1 MGCIHRTIH
10 SAKSLC
16 ALPRPA
22 RPIGGRHNE
31 KLEDV
36 DADSLLPWGNLIVSF
51 KCGLS
56 YFGISCFATRPCM
69 HANNLICQQ
78 MSPDYGEHQARSL
91 LGVLP

>member
-36 DADSLLPWGNLIVSF
+36 DLGKPHCYPGETSLLALNVVFLILAS
-51 KCGLS
+51 
-56 YFGISCFATRPCM
+56 
-69 HANNLICQQ
+69 H
-78 MSPDYGEHQARSL
+78 
-91 LGVLP
+91 VLPLAHACMLII